1 MNEDFRYDPELPR
14 DINFRRWY
22 EANTLEREIYGL
34 PKYSQSEALDLFDKL
49 YDLFDK
55 TPNSR

>member
-1 MNEDFRYDPELPR
+1 MIEFQYDPGLPR

-22 EANTLEREIYGL
+22 EANTLERETYGL
-34 PKYSQSEALDLFDKL
+34 PKYNLEEASALFEKL

-55 TPNSR
+55 TPVK

>member
-1 MNEDFRYDPELPR
+1 MNEFVYDPELPR

-34 PKYSQSEALDLFDKL
+34 PKYSPGEALDLFDKL

-55 TPNSR
+55 TPVK

>member
-1 MNEDFRYDPELPR
+1 MNDFVYDPELPR

-34 PKYSQSEALDLFDKL
+34 PKYSPGEALDLFDKL

-55 TPNSR
+55 TP

>member
-1 MNEDFRYDPELPR
+1 MIEFQYDPGLPR

-22 EANTLEREIYGL
+22 EANTLERETYGL
-34 PKYSQSEALDLFDKL
+34 PKYNLEEASALFEKL

-55 TPNSR
+55 TP